1 VQLERAL
8 VQLRALYEERRVQT
22 LGARLLAALNGL
34 RLALGAPRANAA
46 SALREVRERW
56 QADATA
62 ERALLDRLIERVK
75 TARPPEYAGKGEFE
89 SNRSAARAAYDRLV
103 VDSADATARVLDAA
117 SAAQAR
123 GFLDGEA
130 VDWTLYLRVGAGGRI
145 AEFRRAPPAPPAAA
159 QAPPAAERTA
169 G

>member
-1 VQLERAL
+1 
-8 VQLRALYEERRVQT
+8 VQLRALSEERRVQA
-22 LGARLLAALNGL
+22 LGARLLAALHGL
-34 RLALGAPRANAA
+34 RLALGAPQANAV

-62 ERALLDRLIERVK
+62 ERALLDRLLERVK

-89 SNRSAARAAYDRLV
+89 SNRSAAAGAYERLV
-103 VDSADATARVLDAA
+103 ADGGEATARVLDTAV
-117 SAAQAR
+117 AAQAR

-130 VDWTLYLRVGAGGRI
+130 VDWTLYLRVGLGGRI
-145 AEFRRAPPAPPAAA
+145 AELRRALPAPPAPA